1 MAIVYDE
8 LRHVAAHK
16 LAHELPGHT
25 LTPTALVHDAWL
37 RLKRQPD
44 CHFASRAHFFCA
56 AAEAMRRI
64 LIERARQRRALR
76 RGGNMIRTDLVESQI
91 MAPQPE
97 EELLAVHEV
106 LDRLAEHHPDKAE
119 VVKLR
124 YFIGLTVEETADVM
138 GLSEPTVKRHWAY
151 ARAWLLRELTQD

>member
-1 MAIVYDE
+1 MALVYDE
-8 LRHVAAHK
+8 LRHLAAHK
-16 LAHELPGHT
+16 LAHELHGQT

-44 CHFASRAHFFCA
+44 FQFANRAHFFCA

-64 LIERARQRRALR
+64 LIERARHKRALR
-76 RGGNMIRTDLVESQI
+76 HGGKMVRTELVESQI

-106 LDRLAEHHPDKAE
+106 IDRLAVNDPQKAE
-119 VVKLR
+119 LVKLR

-138 GLSEPTVKRHWAY
+138 GISEPTVKRHWAY
-151 ARAWLLRELTQD
+151 ARAWLLRELKGK